1 MKEIAVITIFIALV
15 LPIAILIWKMLID
28 ELKGKNK

>member
-1 MKEIAVITIFIALV
+1 MREIAVITIFIALV

-28 ELKGKNK
+28 EFKNK

>member
-1 MKEIAVITIFIALV
+1 MKEIEVITIFIALV

-28 ELKGKNK
+28 ELRNK

>member
-1 MKEIAVITIFIALV
+1 MREIAVITIFIALV

-28 ELKGKNK
+28 EFNNK